1 MSRTVLL
8 ASASTSRYKLLID
21 SGISPLVQVSDVDEE
36 AIASELA
43 LPTTAQLVVAL
54 AKAKGEAVAENITVT
69 SDTNVLMIAADS
81 MLEFDGVGYG
91 KPGTPEIAT
100 QRWQAMRGKSGYLH
114 SGHWVKDLATG
125 EVRTGV
131 AGAHV
136 HFGDVTDAEIV
147 AYVASGEPLGVAG
160 GFTHEGRSSAFITRI
175 DGDVAAVAGMSM
187 LLLRQLTKEMGITW
201 TSLWH

>member
-1 MSRTVLL
+1 
-8 ASASTSRYKLLID
+8 
-21 SGISPLVQVSDVDEE
+21 
-36 AIASELA
+36 
-43 LPTTAQLVVAL
+43 
-54 AKAKGEAVAENITVT
+54 
-69 SDTNVLMIAADS
+69 
-81 MLEFDGVGYG
+81 
-91 KPGTPEIAT
+91 
-100 QRWQAMRGKSGYLH
+100 MRGKSGYLH

-136 HFGDVTDAEIV
+136 HFGDVTDAEIT

-187 LLLRQLTKEMGITW
+187 LLLRELTKDMGITW

>member
-36 AIASELA
+36 AIANELA

-54 AKAKGEAVAENITVT
+54 AKAKGEAVADNITVT

-91 KPGTPEIAT
+91 KPVTPEIAT

-114 SGHWVKDLATG
+114 SGHWVKDLVTG
-125 EVRTGV
+125 EIRTGV

-136 HFGDVTDAEIV
+136 YFGDVTDAEIA

-187 LLLRQLTKEMGITW
+187 LLLRELTKDMGIAW